1 MIRNNM
7 MRNKRLL
14 KEKERMK
21 EFEYNI
27 QWPDNLDENVIIINI
42 NKNVLLKI
50 QDYYPFKSPK
60 MYINNIDHIDWFLK
74 KQNIYKILSNEMN
87 IKIKCICCG
96 TVECA
101 WNLFV
106 QKVKKENPSKS
117 FKEVLLMASSLKKKG
132 QMNMPMNK
140 ANGKRA
146 TGKKRR

>member
-1 MIRNNM
+1 MAKTR
-7 MRNKRLL
+7 KRPLT
-14 KEKERMK
+14 
-21 EFEYNI
+21 
-27 QWPDNLDENVIIINI
+27 
-42 NKNVLLKI
+42 
-50 QDYYPFKSPK
+50 S
-60 MYINNIDHIDWFLK
+60 
-74 KQNIYKILSNEMN
+74 
-87 IKIKCICCG
+87 
-96 TVECA
+96 